1 MQFLS
6 SAGAASGG
14 TLANNATALAGAA
27 GGNNSQPSMEG
38 INSALM
44 QQGMQGPT
52 IFQPSNSV
60 GMMPQQGP
68 SMTDLIGGLLQ
79 SRNPMLAQVFQRMQ
93 QPQQPMASGLQ
104 PLSLSG
110 SRGVS

>member
-6 SAGAASGG
+6 SAGAAGGG

-27 GGNNSQPSMEG
+27 GSNNQPSMEG
-38 INSALM
+38 INSALL

-68 SMTDLIGGLLQ
+68 SMTDLMGTLLQ
-79 SRNPMLAQVFQRMQ
+79 MRNPALGSLFQHLQ
-93 QPQQPMASGLQ
+93 APQQPLASGLQ